1 MKSFSQ
7 IGWMFEAVSKP
18 TRRVNEGDSTL
29 DIRTSSLTRRIG
41 VWASK
46 PLLAICWLSAVGCA
60 VTPYRVGHSP
70 DANTVMEKPVE
81 IAIAYGQPHKM
92 LDDVAWVVGLP
103 TRLLPMHANV
113 NNHKLSRE
121 TADKLKAYL
130 RENDLTDVYVRVNQ
144 YDPSGEWRRL
154 RENTRIAPGWRYS
167 VGAAGLIAYSV
178 LPGRVFGGDLY
189 NPFTNSLYINSDVP
203 AVVLMEAA
211 YAKDINSRRLPGVY
225 ATVNELPVLSLWRH
239 THAINDVLGYARAH
253 DDWDVERE
261 TYRVVYPQMGV
272 HAALGGHSAAA
283 LGTAMPL
290 ITIPIIAV
298 GGAIAG
304 HAVGQATIA
313 KRVAARS
320 AELHVKERGQE
331 IQQISHTKH

>member
-1 MKSFSQ
+1 MNSICQ
-7 IGWMFEAVSKP
+7 VGWTLAV
-18 TRRVNEGDSTL
+18 
-29 DIRTSSLTRRIG
+29 
-41 VWASK
+41 
-46 PLLAICWLSAVGCA
+46 CWLCGVGCA
-60 VTPYRVGHSP
+60 VTPYRYGHFHNS
-70 DANTVMEKPVE
+70 DTVTEKPAE
-81 IAIAYGQPHKM
+81 IMIAYGRPHKM

-113 NNHKLSRE
+113 NNHKLSGE
-121 TADKLKAYL
+121 TTDKLKAYL

-144 YDPSGEWRRL
+144 YDPGGEWRRL
-154 RENTRIAPGWRYS
+154 RENTRIALGWRYTI
-167 VGAAGLIAYSV
+167 GAAGVVVYAV

-211 YAKDINSRRLPGVY
+211 YAKDINSRRRPGVY
-225 ATVNELPVLSLWRH
+225 ATINELPVLSLWRH
-239 THAINDVLGYARAH
+239 TLAINDVLGYARAH

-290 ITIPIIAV
+290 ITIPMIAV

-320 AELHVKERGQE
+320 VESNVDEEGRKRQRIGHAQHPQPD
-331 IQQISHTKH
+331 H